1 MSEHLH
7 HTQPQNPFDA
17 GYYAEGELRGFG
29 FASVGQNVR
38 IAKNCTIIG
47 LKNISIGSHVRIDS
61 HVTIVAGAGDLIVGS
76 YIHIAAGVYLS
87 ANGGITLCD
96 FTGLSQGV
104 KMYSASDDYS
114 GNALTNPTVPR
125 KFLNVKLG
133 RIVLHKHVIIGS
145 GSVVLPGAII
155 GEGSAV
161 GALSLVTKS
170 LQPWGIYMGCPA
182 IRLKARSMKL
192 LELESQLLHV
202 RQPPELKTETG

>member
-1 MSEHLH
+1 MSEHFH
-7 HTQPQNPFDA
+7 KTQPQNPFDA

-29 FASVGQNVR
+29 FGSVGENVR
-38 IAKNCTIIG
+38 IAKNATIIG
-47 LKNISIGSHVRIDS
+47 LNNISIGSHVRIDS

-87 ANGGITLCD
+87 ANGGMTLCD
-96 FTGLSQGV
+96 FAGLSQGV
-104 KMYSASDDYS
+104 KLYSASDDYS

-125 KFLNVKLG
+125 KFLNVKIG

-145 GSVVLPGAII
+145 GSVVLPGVII

-170 LQPWGIYMGCPA
+170 LQPWGVYMGCPA
-182 IRLKARSMKL
+182 IRIKARSMKL
-192 LELESQLLHV
+192 LELEAQLLLGK
-202 RQPPELKTETG
+202 QPTEPNKGTG